1 MSTQADRN
9 HVPRDGGEHIPF
21 MGMEL
26 TIKVSKEMS
35 GGSYIFLESVL
46 PAETG
51 VVMHTTRSDEVT
63 LYVLEGRI
71 LCQLGEDTTPLGP
84 GDVMHLPAGVP
95 RGWRADG
102 PDGARIVQTLGAA
115 PESTYEEMFRELSVL
130 GPEDPHR
137 NAEVCSRHGVD
148 VVLPL
153 TVAGAAL
160 HQA

>member
-1 MSTQADRN
+1 MSTNANRN
-9 HVPRDGGEHIPF
+9 YVPRDGGEHLPL

-26 TIKVSKEMS
+26 TIRVSKEMT
-35 GGSYIFLESVL
+35 GGSYIVLENVL
-46 PAETG
+46 PAGTG

-84 GDVMHLPAGVP
+84 GDIMHLPAGVP

-102 PDGARIVQTLGAA
+102 PDGARIVQTLGA
-115 PESTYEEMFRELSVL
+115 PPDSTYEEMFRELSVL
-130 GPEDPHR
+130 GPEDPDR
-137 NAEVCSRHGVD
+137 NAEVCARHGVD

-160 HQA
+160 QHG